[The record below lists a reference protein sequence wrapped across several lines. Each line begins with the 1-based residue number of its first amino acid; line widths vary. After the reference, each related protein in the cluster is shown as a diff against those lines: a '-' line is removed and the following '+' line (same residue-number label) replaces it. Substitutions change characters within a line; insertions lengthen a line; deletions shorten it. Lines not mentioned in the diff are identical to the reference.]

1 MRYELRISC
10 ALALALGACSDARS
24 NLDWEAVVDTVGDTV
39 TVRTISGSVWGD
51 TAHLESRVS
60 IGVVEGADEYV
71 IGNPRSIAVGP
82 DGTVYVL
89 DRQVPSV
96 RAYGADGQY
105 LRDIGREGRGPGEYT
120 RPGGIAMLPD
130 GRLLVRDPGN
140 ARIVVFGPDGA
151 YLEQW
156 WLSGTISTPRRY
168 YVDTA
173 GCSYATILFNRFAPP
188 SEWILGLSRYSPTG
202 EVLDSLTQPVWDYE
216 AAEISATADD
226 AHITEPVPF
235 TPSVSWTLSPL
246 GYTIGGLSSSYR
258 IDLFRSDQP
267 VLRIERDWMPVRV
280 LSGEREELR
289 RLLTAQ
295 FAQDFPGWRWN
306 GPAIPVT
313 KPAFRDLFVSWEGNL
328 WVLVSQEA
336 YATMTVEEAREI
348 ERRGSLPPLRYREP
362 AAFDVFQP
370 DGQFLGHVRVPA
382 SFRATPEPI
391 IRGDTVWA
399 VTRDELDVATV
410 VRFEVVRSTPES
422 S

>member
-1 MRYELRISC
+1 MRRTLGLNC
-10 ALALALGACSDARS
+10 VLALALGACSDAPS
-24 NLDWEAVVDTVGDTV
+24 TLSWEAVIDTVGDTV
-39 TVRTISGSVWGD
+39 TVRTVAGSVWGD
-51 TAHLESRVS
+51 TAHLEAKVS
-60 IGVVEGADEYV
+60 IGVVEGADEYL

-96 RAYGADGQY
+96 RAYGPDGLY

-120 RPGGIAMLPD
+120 RPGGMATLPD

-168 YVDTA
+168 YVDTTW
-173 GCSYATILFNRFAPP
+173 CSYPTILFNRFAPL

-202 EVLDSLTQPVWDYE
+202 EVLDSLTQPVWDFE
-216 AAEISATADD
+216 AAEISATEND
-226 AHITEPVPF
+226 ANITEPVPF
-235 TPSVSWTLSPL
+235 TAAVMWTLSPL
-246 GYTIGGLSSSYR
+246 GYTIGGLNSDYR
-258 IDLFRSDQP
+258 IDLYRPNQP
-267 VLRIERDWMPVRV
+267 ILRIEREWTPVRV
-280 LSGEREELR
+280 LSDERDELR

-306 GPAIPVT
+306 GPPIPET
-313 KPAFRDLFVSWEGNL
+313 KPAFRDLFVSWEGNI

-336 YATMTVEEAREI
+336 HSTMTVEEAREI
-348 ERRGSLPPLRYREP
+348 ERRGNLPPLRYQEA
-362 AAFDVFQP
+362 AAFDVFQS
-370 DGQFLGHVRVPA
+370 DGRFLGHVRVPS

-399 VTRDELDVATV
+399 VTRDEMDVATV
-410 VRFEVVRSTPES
+410 VRFEVMR
-422 S
+422 